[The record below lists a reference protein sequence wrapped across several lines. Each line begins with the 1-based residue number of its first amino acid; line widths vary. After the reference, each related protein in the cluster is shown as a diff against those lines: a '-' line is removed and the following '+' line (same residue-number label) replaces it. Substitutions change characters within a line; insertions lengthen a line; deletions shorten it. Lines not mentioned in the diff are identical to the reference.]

1 MATYKAIS
9 NGNADT
15 LAIWEIWDG
24 AAWVAATA
32 LPSASDDVYT
42 NGYIVTIT
50 TSQSYLSFNRSSVA
64 APLSITQGGQFQI
77 DGANEITLTGQVN
90 GSNVNLVANNPAS
103 ACVIRLA
110 THTNK
115 FHHIGDN
122 VGGSASNCFAF
133 YNGSAYNIDIIGN
146 QNGGSSTQAYGFYN
160 GAASTF
166 NSIIG
171 NQTGGSNTA
180 YGFYN
185 NVASTFESIIGNQ
198 TGGGGDSSFGF
209 YNNATA
215 ATFTSIVGNQSGG
228 SGRSAHGFYN
238 NAVSTIFSEIMGVQ
252 SGIPQYGFYNVGN
265 LCEITFIGSEAY
277 PQGIYNISNSTI
289 INFGG
294 RSFNDLQ
301 TGVMA
306 IRSNGNVVFDLAEFR
321 IGLTPTLNEIVL
333 YPATVLE
340 NPPAT
345 TDVRSGVVYGIGDAY
360 TGTCAVPP
368 AESVVKNVPVDDTV
382 GTWAFDDDLILRLK
396 KCSTTEEVDSTV
408 AAYNT

>member
-1 MATYKAIS
+1 MAIYKAIS
-9 NGNADT
+9 SGNADN

-24 AAWVAATA
+24 AAWVAASV
-32 LPSASDDVYT
+32 LPGASDDVYT

-90 GSNVNLVANNPAS
+90 GSNVGQAGNNPLS
-103 ACVIRLA
+103 ACVNRLA
-110 THTNK
+110 THTNTL
-115 FHHIGDN
+115 HRVGDD
-122 VGGSASNCFAF
+122 VGGSGNHCYGFW
-133 YNGSAYNIDIIGN
+133 NGSTYDIDLVGN
-146 QNGGSSTQAYGFYN
+146 QQGGSSNYC
-160 GAASTF
+160 
-166 NSIIG
+166 
-171 NQTGGSNTA
+171 

-185 NVASTFESIIGNQ
+185 NV
-198 TGGGGDSSFGF
+198 
-209 YNNATA
+209 A
-215 ATFTSIVGNQSGG
+215 ATFTSIVGNQQG
-228 SGRSAHGFYN
+228 GRSAHGFYN

-340 NPPAT
+340 NPPAIT
-345 TDVRSGVVYGIGDAY
+345 NVRTGIVYGIGNNY

-382 GTWAFDDDLILRLK
+382 GTYALSGDLIERLSK
-396 KCSTTEEVDSTV
+396 VGTIEEMTNIIINS
-408 AAYNT
+408 